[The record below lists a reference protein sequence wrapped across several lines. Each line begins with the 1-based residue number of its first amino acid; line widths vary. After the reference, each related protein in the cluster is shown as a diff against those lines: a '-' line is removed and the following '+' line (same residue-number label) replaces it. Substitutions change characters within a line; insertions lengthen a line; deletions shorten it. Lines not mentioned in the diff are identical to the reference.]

1 MESCIGFLTQYLF
14 FSLHFNF
21 LLQNSSF
28 SILTKSPI
36 NPLFELKC
44 LIFSPPFHPSTRLSI
59 CRSILFWSLHA
70 FLNILMMVPYCRQT
84 KSTHSLEQY
93 TNTLWIPGMYLWL
106 LKTCSMSET
115 VVNLITRETH
125 THTHIYTQGGGIMP
139 GKWPYYCLKA
149 LNQAA
154 SKYSCTRQ
162 GIGQQLSTWHG
173 DECRHTERAMDNIL
187 YVWVTTNSLYCINNM
202 LLMHFELHV

>member
-1 MESCIGFLTQYLF
+1 MESCIRFLTQYLF
-14 FSLHFNF
+14 FSLHFFFNF
-21 LLQNSSF
+21 NEITNQSAFWTQMSNIFPSISSKHQAEHLPFNPVLKLTRFFKYSNDGPLL
-28 SILTKSPI
+28 LCP
-36 NPLFELKC
+36 
-44 LIFSPPFHPSTRLSI
+44 H
-59 CRSILFWSLHA
+59 
-70 FLNILMMVPYCRQT
+70 RQT

-93 TNTLWIPGMYLWL
+93 TNTLWIPGMDLWL
-106 LKTCSMSET
+106 LKTCTMSET
-115 VVNLITRETH
+115 VVNLITRE

-162 GIGQQLSTWHG
+162 GIGQQLPMWHG
-173 DECRHTERAMDNIL
+173 DECRHAERAMDNIL